1 MILRSTYVLCV
12 HHTCG
17 TPGTRNAPDH
27 LTPVSRIDNGSRAN
41 FEKLPDILSNTCI
54 WYNMFTKNEKTG
66 KKYVA
71 TSYIYTQV
79 CTSTRTQ
86 KGSRSKQADNVCDLR
101 HTSCAICILSPLR
114 VPFFL
119 FYDTFHF
126 LGSRVG
132 CVLPGTSA
140 LIIRAKR
147 VSN

>member
-86 KGSRSKQADNVCDLR
+86 KGSRSKQADNVICDTLLVPSVFCLLSEFLFFCF
-101 HTSCAICILSPLR
+101 TILSIFLVR
-114 VPFFL
+114 VLVVCYPVRQ
-119 FYDTFHF
+119 H
-126 LGSRVG
+126 
-132 CVLPGTSA
+132 
-140 LIIRAKR
+140 
-147 VSN
+147 